1 MIAILGISISASA
14 QTSESFTL
22 KNGKQITAKKSKL
35 KIKFISVI
43 EDSRCPIGVNC
54 VWAGNAKIKIT
65 VTSAQ
70 GEKTFEINTE
80 MGPKGDQFDGYAIN
94 LLSLTPHPKAG
105 VTLNPKKYQGKF
117 SVTRLQR

>member
-35 KIKFISVI
+35 KIKFVSVI

-80 MGPKGDQFDGYAIN
+80 TGPKGDQFGGYAIN
-94 LLSLTPHPKAG
+94 LVSLIPHPKAG

-117 SVTRLQR
+117 TVTRLQR